1 MATSRDAISAAGKG
15 DGIFFAS
22 DQQVSQVRLSEM
34 GTFYV
39 WNAAKKRRFLKK
51 SWHTTY
57 KDFNHLFYKAPNLT
71 AGLQGVLYGRE
82 VFLSSGSNIS
92 PLQLGVYRA
101 GFSASFPCYFSYLP
115 THPGFQNPAH
125 WQKLQIHIK
134 FAKIFRRK

>member
-57 KDFNHLFYKAPNLT
+57 KDFNHLFI
-71 AGLQGVLYGRE
+71 R
-82 VFLSSGSNIS
+82 
-92 PLQLGVYRA
+92 
-101 GFSASFPCYFSYLP
+101 
-115 THPGFQNPAH
+115 
-125 WQKLQIHIK
+125 LQISLLVCKEFFMGEK
-134 FAKIFRRK
+134 FSCPVGQIFPHCN

>member
-1 MATSRDAISAAGKG
+1 MQFLLLAKEMAF
-15 DGIFFAS
+15 FFAS

-92 PLQLGVYRA
+92 LLQLGVYRA

-115 THPGFQNPAH
+115 THPGFQNPA
-125 WQKLQIHIK
+125 WVLKPLAETTNPRQICQNI
-134 FAKIFRRK
+134 